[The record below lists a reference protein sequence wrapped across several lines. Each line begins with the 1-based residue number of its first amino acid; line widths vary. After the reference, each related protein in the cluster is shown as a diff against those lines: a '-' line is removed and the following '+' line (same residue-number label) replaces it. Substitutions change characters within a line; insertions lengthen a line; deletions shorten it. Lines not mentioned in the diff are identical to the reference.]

1 MDSIRLSQ
9 VNEALNYDKN
19 INAMVFNLEKK
30 RTAMFPDAEVL
41 PYSQIGEET
50 MTTTKEGANSLKVL
64 LDAKLATVAQLNRSV
79 GIDAGYAS
87 AADDIGQVQPV
98 VQAYNQVVAPFISTQ
113 LTQQT
118 KDAILTEMRELLD
131 RLGKLDR
138 GLTTVLNNHRLES
151 DAALNCATGLA
162 VFSLMVIL
170 EQQGC

>member
-30 RTAMFPDAEVL
+30 RTAMFPDEEVI

-50 MTTTKEGANSLKVL
+50 MTTTKEGTNSLKVL
-64 LDAKLATVAQLNRSV
+64 LDAKLATVAQLNLSV

-118 KDAILTEMRELLD
+118 KDTILTELRYLLE
-131 RLGKLDR
+131 RLGSRER
-138 GLTTVLNNHRLES
+138 GLTS
-151 DAALNCATGLA
+151 ALGKYN
-162 VFSLMVIL
+162 MVGNSIRY
-170 EQQGC
+170 